1 MSLCEIYLGDGF
13 NLFEC
18 QSESFPP
25 VGVEDRNSKTSF
37 PRFVR
42 ITKNILEFM
51 DPREQAPPKGNK
63 ECDAEDIEDVKFA
76 S

>member
-1 MSLCEIYLGDGF
+1 MSR
-13 NLFEC
+13 NK
-18 QSESFPP
+18 
-25 VGVEDRNSKTSF
+25 NSKTSF

-42 ITKNILEFM
+42 IRKDILEFM

-63 ECDAEDIEDVKFA
+63 ECDAEDIEDVTFA